1 MPGLLHRN
9 RLKINEELRT
19 PDQRKHFSPATYGAH
34 QVTVPAILK
43 YAQGKLID
51 IGCGDLPFKEI
62 IEQKVEQY
70 DTFDVERRVPEVKYV
85 GDIQDMTEIKDNQYD
100 SVLCLEVLEHIPD
113 PFKAC
118 DEMNRVMKSGG
129 MLILSIPHLS
139 RLHEEPHD
147 HFRYTKYG
155 LKGMLEKSGFE
166 IISIEPRGG
175 IFSFLGHQISTMLVC
190 TTFHIPVIKE
200 IVFFLNK
207 WFCVKLSY
215 FLDSILDK
223 KKIFALG
230 YTCVAKKK

>member
-19 PDQRKHFSPATYGAH
+19 PDQRKYFSPATYGAH

-43 YAQGKLID
+43 YARGKLID

-85 GDIQDMTEIKDNQYD
+85 GDIQDMNEIEDNQYD

-118 DEMNRVMKSGG
+118 DEMNRLMKNGG

-147 HFRYTKYG
+147 YFRYTKYG
-155 LKGMLEKSGFE
+155 LKEMLEKSGFE

-200 IVFFLNK
+200 IVFF
-207 WFCVKLSY
+207 SE
-215 FLDSILDK
+215 
-223 KKIFALG
+223 
-230 YTCVAKKK
+230 